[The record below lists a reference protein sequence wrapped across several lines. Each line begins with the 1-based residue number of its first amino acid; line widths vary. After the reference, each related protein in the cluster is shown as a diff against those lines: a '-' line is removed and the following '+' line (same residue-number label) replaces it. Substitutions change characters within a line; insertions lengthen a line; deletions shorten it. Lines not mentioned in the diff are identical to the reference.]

1 MKLAVV
7 VLALAMTGC
16 ASLQDIEHSPPTL
29 SVISGKS
36 PQRYVDCLAGKLADS
51 RKPLKVEPHREGLR
65 VIIAQKLS
73 SGPAALVMVEER
85 SNNGSSIKLYEQS
98 FNNPLRPKDI
108 QNAATECISGS

>member
-36 PQRYVDCLAGKLADS
+36 PQAYADCMVARLANS
-51 RKPLKVEPHREGLR
+51 RKPPVIEPHHGGLR
-65 VIIAQKLS
+65 MIVAQKLS
-73 SGPAALVMVEER
+73 SGPAAVVIIEER

-98 FNNPLRPKDI
+98 YNNPLRSKDV
-108 QNAATECISGS
+108 QNAATVCISGS